1 MEESS
6 SPNNLTEHKENDNTV
21 YWQTEQKLGTCMLHL
36 YINNMWTDVKF
47 RCQDHV
53 EDDKTD
59 RIRAHKI
66 VLAARSP
73 FFQGMFFGQCSES
86 KAEFDLLTTQSEIL
100 DLVLRYIYSDETTL
114 EEATTPKVMELAH
127 LYQISCLVNYCAKF
141 LATCL
146 RPDNACE
153 ILELALLYNLTEL
166 RDTACVSID
175 DNAKQVLDSDGFL
188 RISNTC
194 LTYILKGD
202 TLSEDETYLFN
213 KAIEWAERQCAHND
227 LTANGKTIR
236 NTLGEAFY
244 YLRLPGLENLEF
256 LKCVK
261 GKGFYTMQEMEN
273 IIENINDKESDAV
286 PCHRVVK
293 RVERRISVDV
303 SPVPEDWNRLKT
315 SFVTEIEC
323 TLIGKVSRDFAIR
336 GFSLQNIEPV
346 LLKNENKDT
355 NRSARYSYIK
365 DTTVVITLEC
375 MFYIEDI
382 KFEKTFHVNQQKNM
396 SVELSESLL
405 LPKRDTPYTLKF
417 KMKYSSEHS
426 SIHLEAISDTSF
438 NNRGQGA
445 VYKCALS
452 NTLGGPTNFYFF
464 YSSKHVNCIKS
475 VWIDNFPNR
484 KNEDAFVDSRP
495 VDTGGG
501 DTVEK
506 V

>member
-6 SPNNLTEHKENDNTV
+6 SPNNLTEHKANDNTL

-36 YINNMWTDVKF
+36 YINNMWTDVTF
-47 RCQDHV
+47 RCQDHE
-53 EDDKTD
+53 EDDKAD

-86 KAEFDLLTTQSEIL
+86 KAEFDLLTTQSKIL

-114 EEATTPKVMELAH
+114 EETTAPKVMELAH
-127 LYQISCLVNYCAKF
+127 LYQISCLVNYCARF
-141 LATCL
+141 LTTCL

-153 ILELALLYNLTEL
+153 LLELALLYNLTEL
-166 RDTACVSID
+166 RDAACVSID

-202 TLSEDETYLFN
+202 TFFEDETYVFN
-213 KAIEWAERQCAHND
+213 KAIEWTERQCAHND

-244 YLRLPGLENLEF
+244 YLRLPALENLEF

-273 IIENINDKESDAV
+273 IIENINNKEGDAV
-286 PCHRVVK
+286 PCHRVCKRVK
-293 RVERRISVDV
+293 RRIYVIV
-303 SPVPEDWNRLKT
+303 PPVPDNDGLGK
-315 SFVTEIEC
+315 SFENEIEC
-323 TLIGKVSRDFAIR
+323 TLIAKVSRDCAIR
-336 GFSLQNIEPV
+336 GLSLQNIEP
-346 LLKNENKDT
+346 LLLEDENKGT
-355 NRSARYSYIK
+355 YRSAKYSYKK
-365 DTTVVITLEC
+365 DTTVEITLEC

-417 KMKYSSEHS
+417 KMKYSSERS
-426 SIHLEAISDTSF
+426 SIHLEAICDPSF
-438 NNRGQGA
+438 NNTGQGA
-445 VYKCALS
+445 VYTGAFS
-452 NTLGGPTNFYFF
+452 NKLASHTCINFH
-464 YSSKHVNCIKS
+464 YSSNHVNCIKS

-484 KNEDAFVDSRP
+484 KTEGPRIC
-495 VDTGGG
+495 
-501 DTVEK
+501 
-506 V
+506 